1 MGRPRNTGLES
12 ARSRSGLSQRTPA
25 YWARLS
31 EGKHLGYRK
40 GLTSGHWLARA
51 YDLRTKTRI
60 QKALGEADDNQPADG
75 ETVLTF
81 DQAKARAEAWFTE
94 LARNPAPTLAQ
105 ARENELSRLTVIQ
118 AVEAYLDYLQA
129 EKKGGKQA
137 EQAARKYIL
146 SCPIGERRV
155 VDLTREEIDGWRKAL
170 TAAPRSTRAK
180 PRLGPVKSRP
190 RRKKMDGT
198 ERKQPPKGKWE
209 LEAES
214 LSPDALAKLME
225 RRRKSTSN
233 RVLTILKSALNRLRQ
248 KHPNLDDRPWR
259 DVKPYRNADGART
272 EILEVEE
279 QRRLL
284 EACPPGLK
292 ELVAGAL
299 LTGARYGELA
309 AMRVG
314 QVFPRTCSIRIED
327 SKTDRPRV
335 IPLSNEG
342 AAFFAKFIEGKR
354 RTDLLFV
361 RSDGTPWG
369 KSLAFR
375 PFRAACDAAK
385 VPPIAFHE
393 LRHSYASNLIMAG
406 AELKAVA
413 EALGHASTVM
423 VEKHYGHLRQGWLQK
438 QIDTY
443 APKLFEQ
450 TEPAAIA
457 QPRPKKIGRIEY
469 CAEGGS
475 VKTWREEG

>member
-12 ARSRSGLSQRTPA
+12 ARSRSGLPQRTPA

-40 GLTSGHWLARA
+40 GLTGGHWLARA
-51 YDLRTKTRI
+51 YDLRSKKRL
-60 QKALGEADDNQPADG
+60 QKALGEADDGKPADG
-75 ETVLTF
+75 EFVLTF

-94 LARNPAPTLAQ
+94 LARNPDPTVTQ
-105 ARENELSRLTVIQ
+105 SRESELSRLTVIQ
-118 AVEAYLDYLQA
+118 AVEAYLDYLHS

-155 VDLTREEIDGWRKAL
+155 VDLTREEIDAWRKAV
-170 TAAPRSTRAK
+170 TAVPRSTRAK
-180 PRLGPVKSRP
+180 PRMGPVTSRP

-209 LEAES
+209 LEAEN
-214 LSPDALAKLME
+214 LPPEALAKLSE

-248 KHPNLDDRPWR
+248 KHPDLDDRPWR
-259 DVKPYRNADGART
+259 DVKPYRNADGIRT

-279 QRRLL
+279 QRRLVGT
-284 EACPPGLK
+284 CSPGLK

-309 AMRVG
+309 VMRVG
-314 QVFPRTCSIRIED
+314 QVFPRTCSIRLED
-327 SKTDRPRV
+327 SKTDRPRI

-342 AAFFAKFIEGKR
+342 AAFFAKLIEGKR
-354 RTDLLFV
+354 RTDLVFL
-361 RSDGTPWG
+361 RADGTPWG

-393 LRHSYASNLIMAG
+393 LRHSFASNLIMAG
-406 AELKAVA
+406 AELKTVA

-423 VEKHYGHLRQGWLQK
+423 VERHYGHLRQTWLQK

-443 APKLFEQ
+443 APRLFQGPGDSRPAEQ
-450 TEPAAIA
+450 PHRKIA
-457 QPRPKKIGRIEY
+457 RIDY
-469 CAEGGS
+469 SAPGGPT
-475 VKTWREEG
+475 KTWREDG